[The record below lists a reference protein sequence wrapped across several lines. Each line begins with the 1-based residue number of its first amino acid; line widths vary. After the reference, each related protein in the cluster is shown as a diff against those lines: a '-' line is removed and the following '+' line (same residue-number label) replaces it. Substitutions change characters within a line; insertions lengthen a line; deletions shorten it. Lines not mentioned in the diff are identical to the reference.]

1 METEL
6 PAMDKTEYAKLFR
19 KSAKKLGQVTREVA
33 ADLQTMMEGG
43 QLTPVIEGVRADLN
57 ELATVIEPPPD
68 KRPESYKPLLGD
80 MECLTFLLSH
90 RMMRGLTYLL
100 DPGMF
105 STPTARKMEG
115 KIDARWKQMLELV
128 PTEFR
133 ERLESAELAAGMIE
147 HRQKMEMLEWMTG
160 VKIGSKI
167 SV

>member
-6 PAMDKTEYAKLFR
+6 PAMDKDEYAKLFR
-19 KSAKKLGQVTREVA
+19 TAAKKLGKITHDVA
-33 ADLQTMMEGG
+33 ADLQTMMEDGR
-43 QLTPVIEGVRADLN
+43 LSPVIEGVRADLN

-105 STPTARKMEG
+105 STPTARKM
-115 KIDARWKQMLELV
+115 DCLLYTSPSPRD
-128 PTEFR
+128 
-133 ERLESAELAAGMIE
+133 
-147 HRQKMEMLEWMTG
+147 
-160 VKIGSKI
+160 
-167 SV
+167 